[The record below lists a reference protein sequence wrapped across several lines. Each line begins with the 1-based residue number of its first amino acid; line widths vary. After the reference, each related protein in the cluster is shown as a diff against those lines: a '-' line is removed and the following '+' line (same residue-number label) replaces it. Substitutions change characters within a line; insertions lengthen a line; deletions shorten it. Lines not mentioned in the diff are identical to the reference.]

1 MNNGNIAHHYF
12 GTHLANYPWRIIKF
26 VFCNKMDFATNT
38 KSWISI
44 LSFLT
49 FILLK
54 DLQFMMSDSAAV
66 HWLAGNSDFCN
77 LYLQKLVDVSQV
89 SGYQLVI
96 FLSDFFWH
104 SFPILNIIVKKQHYQ
119 QANITKPMLPVISS
133 FGYNEL
139 LIYNLKKMWDTWQLR
154 LCQNI
159 VSSSLTLKQ
168 LLLIAVV
175 FNMKAPI

>member
-77 LYLQKLVDVSQV
+77 LYLQIYGWCLPSVWISTCNFSFRLFFDIVFQFYTSLSRSNTTNKLTSPNLC
-89 SGYQLVI
+89 Y
-96 FLSDFFWH
+96 LS
-104 SFPILNIIVKKQHYQ
+104 SL
-119 QANITKPMLPVISS
+119 A
-133 FGYNEL
+133 L
-139 LIYNLKKMWDTWQLR
+139 LIM
-154 LCQNI
+154 
-159 VSSSLTLKQ
+159 SSKRCETTD
-168 LLLIAVV
+168 
-175 FNMKAPI
+175 N